1 MNIIIHAHKLSKYGG
16 LERIIAE
23 LSNAMSDRG
32 HNIFLFSDESLDVPP
47 VYTLNDD
54 IRRIHFTYN
63 GDSRRLPAAPSAS
76 SGLQARCSSVSR
88 QRHGTLAVVRG
99 SAANGRPLDIFG
111 TQQSG
116 AYRKRALECEG
127 AQGRVVRR
135 GCGSFAFEYI
145 CGIRTRLCAGQSL
158 RYTQRDLR
166 ACISQLLEGCNLRQ
180 PSSAFSWA
188 TEQHQTTSFA
198 HPRHGSACRGIA
210 GLAS

>member
-1 MNIIIHAHKLSKYGG
+1 MI
-16 LERIIAE
+16 
-23 LSNAMSDRG
+23 
-32 HNIFLFSDESLDVPP
+32 SDEYILPIMETAVGFLPRQAQVLACKPDVLLSP
-47 VYTLNDD
+47 
-54 IRRIHFTYN
+54 
-63 GDSRRLPAAPSAS
+63 
-76 SGLQARCSSVSR
+76 C

-166 ACISQLLEGCNLRQ
+166 ACISQLLEGCQ
-180 PSSAFSWA
+180 P
-188 TEQHQTTSFA
+188 QTAVFCFQL
-198 HPRHGSACRGIA
+198 GD
-210 GLAS
+210 